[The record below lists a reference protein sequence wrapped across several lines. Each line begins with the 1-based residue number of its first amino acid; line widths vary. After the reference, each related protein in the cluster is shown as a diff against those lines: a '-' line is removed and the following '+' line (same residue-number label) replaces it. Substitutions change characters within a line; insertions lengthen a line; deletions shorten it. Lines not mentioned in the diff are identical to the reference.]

1 MDPYEGR
8 TDPRCTCAGLVTF
21 DPGCPIH
28 SARIDLKENPMSDNK
43 AVVLFS
49 GGQDSTTCLMWAV
62 DRFGRDNVFPLCV
75 DYNQRHRQELIQA
88 EQISDLILGR
98 LPRTVTLEVL
108 EQLGGAA
115 LTDPDVPV
123 SADASGTG
131 NVFAESHGLPS
142 TFVPGRN
149 MLFLTT
155 ALAYG
160 ATFGAYDV
168 VTGVCEA
175 DAAGYPDCRGEFIQ
189 AAQRALRAALD
200 EPFVNLH
207 APLLR
212 LNKAKTFQLADELDA
227 LDIVL
232 ELTSTCYHGTRDERH
247 SWGYG
252 CGECPACLERAKGWL
267 EFETRETQ
275 AIGG

>member
-1 MDPYEGR
+1 
-8 TDPRCTCAGLVTF
+8 
-21 DPGCPIH
+21 
-28 SARIDLKENPMSDNK
+28 MSDKK

-49 GGQDSTTCLMWAV
+49 GGQDSTTCLVWAM
-62 DRFGRDNVFPLCV
+62 DRWGRENVFPVCI
-75 DYNQRHRQELIQA
+75 DYGQRHSQELIQA
-88 EQISDLILGR
+88 QQISDLILGR
-98 LPRTVTLEVL
+98 MPAVFTLEVL
-108 EQLGGAA
+108 SQLGGAA
-115 LTDPDVPV
+115 LTDPDVDV

-149 MLFLTT
+149 MLFFTV

-175 DAAGYPDCRGEFIQ
+175 DRAGYPDCRSEFVL
-189 AAQRALRAALD
+189 AAQDALRAALD
-200 EPFVNLH
+200 EPAVGIH

-232 ELTSTCYHGTRDERH
+232 ELTSTCYHGTRDESKPRH
-247 SWGYG
+247 AWGYG
-252 CGECPACLERAKGWL
+252 CGECPACEERARGWL
-267 EFETRETQ
+267 EFEARERATV
-275 AIGG
+275 GE